1 MDITRIVYS
10 KVRQHKEFIAI
21 QWTLQG
27 LCIKKY
33 DM

>member
-1 MDITRIVYS
+1 MNITRIVYS
-10 KVRQHKEFIAI
+10 KVGQHKESIAI

-27 LCIKKY
+27 LCIGKY